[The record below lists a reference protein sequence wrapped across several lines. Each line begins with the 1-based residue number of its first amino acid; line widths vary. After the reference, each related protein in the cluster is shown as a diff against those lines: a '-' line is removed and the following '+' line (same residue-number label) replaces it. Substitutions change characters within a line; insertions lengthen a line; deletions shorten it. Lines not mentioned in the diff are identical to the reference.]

1 MAALTYPATFAKT
14 IWLPYPESSSI
25 GALIADAASTLA
37 EFVADRCNWVSASGV
52 VYTDDDM
59 QSLWQMIVLQ
69 KQRVQSFYLVSLG
82 AFPAYDPA
90 MASLR

>member
-1 MAALTYPATFAKT
+1 
-14 IWLPYPESSSI
+14 
-25 GALIADAASTLA
+25 
-37 EFVADRCNWVSASGV
+37 
-52 VYTDDDM
+52 M

-82 AFPAYDPA
+82 AFPALDPA